1 MNWVKVFREYN
12 LKQLKSSLLLHICV
26 VISVLLAVATAI
38 SIPRVTNSIASSYQK
53 KAVKINGADVTIQTS
68 GENFKLCEYL
78 NSKGKG
84 IKSYTV
90 GKAQNGS
97 IKRSQ
102 KGSKAFYTDV
112 ISVADSRTNTGE
124 GADERV
130 NESTDEKKNIVTV
143 SGFDNLKE
151 NEIII
156 SSYLAE
162 KLNLSKNDTIKLL
175 DKKKKIVDIE
185 DLPYGASSQGK
196 QLGYVKANIELT
208 NPYAYIYYIN
218 LDNPD
223 KADKFLSKLK
233 SELKNDMSQDTTYS
247 TAKSVVKENNKKQ
260 ENSLVIVSLANTT
273 CFIFTL
279 FTTLS
284 CGYMLL
290 SKRKKDH
297 AIMQLNGIRKKII
310 RNALFFEFLFPILI
324 GCVLGGIFSTT
335 LEKLL
340 LAINGLGTIKS
351 QNVFAPLTMV
361 GVVFFFAVYVVYVRI
376 LTLSIIKSNPYYV
389 IKEIP
394 EKRTIPLVRY
404 VVFTLITFFVY
415 AIYVGTDSVFVSS
428 IILIFVLLVCLLV
441 CFVLVKLIC
450 AFKNISKTTLYV
462 FKKLSKRAVAYA
474 LVMLAFVFMN
484 VFMMLGYNLP
494 KELSNSYNS
503 QLKKDL
509 PFNYIAMVKM
519 SDKDDQAS
527 LEKQIEHFS
536 KIRIRNGIMCKS
548 EKNKLKTDVTVG
560 WVKNTEYYYKY
571 SIKKGQQIDKLKKNE
586 IVISDVFAEKN
597 KLKLNDTLDLTLNL
611 GENVQGNGSKNR
623 QAIIKVKV
631 AGIYVCQ
638 NINPNLIL
646 CNERNISSASDVQ
659 DTMTMSSDYYQYLL
673 KRKSVS
679 SIKNVEN
686 TLFIGVNN
694 IVDAMLGLLDGYV
707 NMLKILGFICIFVAL
722 IFSINVFM
730 IFTKNDEKEQI
741 IVRAIGMKKKFLQ
754 QSCILEVAIQVVIT
768 FLLSF
773 GMYTTIESLLSM
785 TLFKQ
790 VGKVSI
796 DNALIILC
804 STLCITFSTFAIKMR
819 FINRHSNDFMRLKED
834 A

>member
-38 SIPRVTNSIASSYQK
+38 SIPRVTNSIESSYQK

-112 ISVADSRTNTGE
+112 ISVAISRTNTGE

-310 RNALFFEFLFPILI
+310 RNALFFELLFPILI
-324 GCVLGGIFSTT
+324 ACVLGGIFSTT
-335 LEKLL
+335 LEKLM
-340 LAINGLGTIKS
+340 LAINGLGSIKS
-351 QNVFAPLTMV
+351 QSIFSPLTFM

-428 IILIFVLLVCLLV
+428 IILILVLLVCLLV
-441 CFVLVKLIC
+441 CFALVKLIC

-519 SDKDDQAS
+519 SDKDDQTS
-527 LEKQIEHFS
+527 LEEQIEHFS

-548 EKNKLKTDVTVG
+548 EKNNLKSDVTVG

-597 KLKLNDTLDLTLNL
+597 KLKLNDTLDLTLSL

-623 QAIIKVKV
+623 AIIKVKV

-646 CNERNISSASDVQ
+646 CNEKNSNLNVENQIIAA
-659 DTMTMSSDYYQYLL
+659 SDYYQYLL
-673 KRKSVS
+673 KRESVS

-707 NMLKILGFICIFVAL
+707 NMLKILGLICIFVAL

-754 QSCILEVAIQVVIT
+754 QACILETIVYVVIT

-773 GMYTTIESLLSM
+773 GLYTSIEGLLSVA
-785 TLFKQ
+785 LFKQ
-790 VGKVSI
+790 AGKVSI
-796 DNALIILC
+796 VNALIILC

>member
-38 SIPRVTNSIASSYQK
+38 SIPRVTNSIESSYQK

-112 ISVADSRTNTGE
+112 ISVAISRTNTGE

-310 RNALFFEFLFPILI
+310 RNALFFELLFPILI
-324 GCVLGGIFSTT
+324 ACVLGGIFSTT
-335 LEKLL
+335 LEKLM
-340 LAINGLGTIKS
+340 LAINGLGSIKS
-351 QNVFAPLTMV
+351 QSIFSPLTFM

-428 IILIFVLLVCLLV
+428 IILILVLLVCLLV
-441 CFVLVKLIC
+441 CFALVKLIC

-519 SDKDDQAS
+519 SDKDDQTS
-527 LEKQIEHFS
+527 LEEQIEHFS

-548 EKNKLKTDVTVG
+548 EKNNLKSDVTVG

-597 KLKLNDTLDLTLNL
+597 KLKLNDTLDLTLSL

-623 QAIIKVKV
+623 QAIMKVKV

-646 CNERNISSASDVQ
+646 CNEKNSNLNVENQIIAA
-659 DTMTMSSDYYQYLL
+659 SDYYQYLL
-673 KRKSVS
+673 KRESVS

-707 NMLKILGFICIFVAL
+707 NMLKILGLICIFVAL

-754 QSCILEVAIQVVIT
+754 QACILETIVYVVIT

-773 GMYTTIESLLSM
+773 GLYTSIEGLLSVA
-785 TLFKQ
+785 LFKQ
-790 VGKVSI
+790 AGKVSI
-796 DNALIILC
+796 VNALIILC

>member
-38 SIPRVTNSIASSYQK
+38 SIPRVTNSIESSYQK

-196 QLGYVKANIELT
+196 QLGYVN
-208 NPYAYIYYIN
+208 IYYIN

-310 RNALFFEFLFPILI
+310 RNALFFELLFPILI

-340 LAINGLGTIKS
+340 LAINGLGSIKS
-351 QNVFAPLTMV
+351 QSIFSPLTFM

-441 CFVLVKLIC
+441 CFALVKLIC

-474 LVMLAFVFMN
+474 LVMLAFIFMN
-484 VFMMLGYNLP
+484 VFMMFGYNLP

-519 SDKDDQAS
+519 SDKDDQTS
-527 LEKQIEHFS
+527 LEEQIEHFS

-560 WVKNTEYYYKY
+560 AVKNADYYYKY
-571 SIKKGQQIDKLKKNE
+571 SLKKGQQIDKLKKNE

-597 KLKLNDTLDLTLNL
+597 KLKLNDTLDLTLSL

-646 CNERNISSASDVQ
+646 CNEKNTNLNVENQIIAA
-659 DTMTMSSDYYQYLL
+659 SDYYQYLL

-707 NMLKILGFICIFVAL
+707 NMLKILGLICIFVAL

-754 QSCILEVAIQVVIT
+754 QACILETIVYVVIT

-773 GMYTTIESLLSM
+773 GLYTSIEGLLSVA
-785 TLFKQ
+785 LFKQ
-790 VGKVSI
+790 AGKVSI
-796 DNALIILC
+796 VNALIILC